1 VAASGGGSLSNLGLH
16 SLLTLAPQPIKS
28 PLRNPCVA
36 DGHFN
41 RTMAQPFLNGS
52 KIDALVSKSVAAAM
66 PQTVRMKVVEACSF
80 GGSLYKVIDSKPCQS
95 ALSF

>member
-1 VAASGGGSLSNLGLH
+1 
-16 SLLTLAPQPIKS
+16 
-28 PLRNPCVA
+28 
-36 DGHFN
+36 
-41 RTMAQPFLNGS
+41 MAQPFLNGS